1 MTTDRPLLGIL
12 LMLCF
17 CAVIPVG
24 DAIAKLLGDVIPLI
38 QLLLARFGIQAVLML
53 PFVWLLGHALTM
65 PRRVFGL
72 TIIRSLLHLFG
83 VGFMFLSLQY
93 LPLADAVAIAF
104 VMPFISLLLG
114 KFFLGEEVGF
124 RRLAACVVGFIG
136 TLLIIQ
142 PSFEEV
148 GAPALLPLL
157 VALSFALFMLVTRS
171 VAKQVDPLSLQCV
184 SGGVGTI
191 VLGIAYIGLLPF
203 ELSSAQLVVPDAGSG
218 FLLLALGVIGTI
230 AHLLMTWSLRFAPS
244 TTVAPMQY
252 LEIPVAAL
260 IGWLFFA
267 DLPNGTAAIGVTITV
282 LAGLY
287 VIFREQ
293 QFSKKSPE

>member
-1 MTTDRPLLGIL
+1 M
-12 LMLCF
+12 
-17 CAVIPVG
+17 
-24 DAIAKLLGDVIPLI
+24 
-38 QLLLARFGIQAVLML
+38 
-53 PFVWLLGHALTM
+53 
-65 PRRVFGL
+65 
-72 TIIRSLLHLFG
+72 
-83 VGFMFLSLQY
+83 
-93 LPLADAVAIAF
+93 
-104 VMPFISLLLG
+104 
-114 KFFLGEEVGF
+114 
-124 RRLAACVVGFIG
+124 
-136 TLLIIQ
+136 
-142 PSFEEV
+142 
-148 GAPALLPLL
+148 
-157 VALSFALFMLVTRS
+157 
-171 VAKQVDPLSLQCV
+171 SLQCV

-191 VLGIAYIGLLPF
+191 VLGIAYIGLLPL

-218 FLLLALGVIGTI
+218 LLLLALGVIGTV

-293 QFSKKSPE
+293 KYSKKSPE